1 MSTRS
6 NVLIKMG
13 DTKIYLYRHSDG
25 YPGANGADLAEKLI
39 KHKNHGKAFIND
51 LLAERYDATEYRPER
66 PVWELTN
73 GLHGDIEW
81 LYVFEMADG
90 DFYDIPVLVKV
101 IERAHADPDLDK
113 PWPMIKD
120 EDIEKAKEIGLDG
133 LIEMSNL
140 DRAEMNKFTADNVLK
155 ALKTGENLGYAND
168 SVFYDLIKVP
178 EKEELGEVA

>member
-25 YPGANGADLAEKLI
+25 YPGANGADLAERLI

-101 IERAHADPDLDK
+101 IVVRFVFLNAST
-113 PWPMIKD
+113 
-120 EDIEKAKEIGLDG
+120 AKSGKLLLHWTG
-133 LIEMSNL
+133 
-140 DRAEMNKFTADNVLK
+140 DRFV
-155 ALKTGENLGYAND
+155 
-168 SVFYDLIKVP
+168 
-178 EKEELGEVA
+178 

>member
-101 IERAHADPDLDK
+101 IERAHADPDLDEG
-113 PWPMIKD
+113 WPMIKD
-120 EDIEKAKEIGLDG
+120 EDIENAKEIGLDG
-133 LIEMSNL
+133 LIDMSNL

-168 SVFYDLIKVP
+168 SRFYDLIKVP